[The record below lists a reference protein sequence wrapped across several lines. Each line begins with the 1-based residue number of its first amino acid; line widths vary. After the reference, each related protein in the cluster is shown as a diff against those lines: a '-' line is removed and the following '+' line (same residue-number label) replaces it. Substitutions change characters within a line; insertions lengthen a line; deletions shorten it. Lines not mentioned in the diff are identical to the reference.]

1 MRKFWRFLLLAVT
14 GLALMV
20 FSPPVIGQARE
31 ITEAIGLDVNSAV
44 IKDSSGKV
52 YTHDEVLPPGEY
64 EVNYSWSIPDSASV
78 KKGDTMT
85 FQLPS
90 NIYVPEPDN
99 FTLYAASG
107 SGSIGTAHI
116 DQGAS
121 YGVITLNN
129 NMQYRKN
136 RHGWIKVGV
145 ESKVKGS
152 VSLTKSASWSNP
164 ETPTVINWRV
174 VAQPNDGTTM
184 KNPVVKDTFSSNQKY
199 IAGSAEA
206 TDPAGQTIPVA
217 VTTSYFGNSVT
228 FKLTGTYTGNIVLT
242 YQTQTKL
249 PTGADTFTNNA
260 NYSDDG
266 GYTDS
271 ATASI
276 DREAEPENPEPEVP
290 NEVEP
295 IVMDKSVSWVDPS
308 DQTKLNWSIKVNA
321 NGNTLVNPQ
330 ITDHLSDNQ
339 TYVPAS
345 AKLVNAYG
353 EYVMLS
359 VSTSG
364 NSIVFHAV
372 GSFSTSLHLT
382 YQTTPTSMRGLE
394 TFTNSANYTD
404 DSGNSADANASI
416 DRTVE
421 PTPDPIKMTKSVAWT
436 DPEDQ
441 SRLNWTLAVA
451 ANGNKLVNPT
461 IVDKMSAN
469 QTYIAGSAK
478 AVTATGVNVPV
489 TAEPNGTELTFNLS
503 GTYTD
508 DLKLTYRT
516 RTDEIGTADTF
527 TNIAIYDDEANNHA
541 SADATIDREAEPPK
555 DPISM
560 SKTAAWVDPNDQTLI
575 KWQLD
580 VDANGN
586 NLVNPVITDELSSN
600 HTYVN
605 GSAEVRDLTGPLP
618 FTVTVEGS
626 RLIFKIDGEYETDLE
641 IKYQTRTTTP
651 TGAATFDNAAV
662 YDDDNNNH
670 AEADQSIDREAP
682 PVEPAKDSI
691 SMTKTVAWVDST
703 DKTKLNWQL
712 QVTTN
717 GNQLLNPVIT
727 DDLSSN
733 QTLVADSAKAV
744 DATGQTIPVKT
755 TVAGNQATFSFSG
768 TLTSDLT
775 LSYQTTTNDATG
787 AATFDNA
794 AVLDDENNNHAEAG
808 TSIDREA
815 PPEEPAPA
823 NDPIK
828 LTKTAAWSD
837 PNDQTKINWQLQVTT
852 NKNQLINPVVTD
864 TLSGDQSYVADS
876 AKAVTTD
883 GTVMPV
889 TATVAGKTLTFK
901 FDGKFSSDF
910 TLTYQTTTDT
920 ATGAATYD
928 NVAVL
933 DDDNGNHGEADSSI
947 DRENP
952 PVEPVKDPI
961 KVTKTAAWSDPTD
974 KTKINWQLQVSA
986 NGNQLVN
993 PVITDI
999 LSDNQTYVT
1008 DSVKA
1013 VTADGTT
1020 VPVVATVTGNTLTF
1034 KLTGQWTSDL
1044 TLTYQTTTNTATGA
1058 ATFAN
1063 AAVYDD
1069 ENGNHGDAGSS
1080 IDREEPPVEP
1090 VKNPVTMTKVAAWT
1104 DLKDQTMINWTLAIK
1119 ANGNQLVNPVITD
1132 ELSDNQSYVADSAEA
1147 IDDKGQQIPLTVSVV
1162 GHTITFKLTGTFA
1175 TAIKLTYRTKTDTA
1189 TGADVFTNAAL
1200 YTDDNDNN
1208 ASASSSIDRKEAIV
1222 VTPQPQ
1228 PEPEPQP
1235 EPSKPETSGP
1245 TEPGKPGPT
1254 NPGTQKPGPQQP
1266 AKPGQPSPTTPAPAK
1281 PNTKPSVTPS
1291 QSQPT
1296 APTKVPSPYN
1306 PTPGRLPQTG
1316 EHRNTTLD
1324 TILGTLALIAG
1335 LALGYFDLRRRF

>member
-20 FSPPVIGQARE
+20 LSPPVIGQARE
-31 ITEAIGLDVNSAV
+31 VTEATGLDVNSAV
-44 IKDSSGKV
+44 IKDASGKV
-52 YTHDEVLPPGEY
+52 YSNSEVLPPGDY
-64 EVNYSWSIPDSASV
+64 QVNYSWQIPDSARIRS
-78 KKGDTMT
+78 GDTMT

-90 NIYVPEPDN
+90 NIYIPEPDD

-121 YGVITLNN
+121 YGVITLNS
-129 NMQYRKN
+129 NMQYRTN

-152 VSLTKSASWSNP
+152 VSITKSASWSNP

-184 KNPVVKDTFSSNQKY
+184 KNPVIKDTFSSNQKY

-206 TDPAGQTIPVA
+206 TDAAGQTIPVA

-228 FKLTGTYTGNIVLT
+228 FKLTGTYTGNVVLS

-260 NYSDDG
+260 TYSDDG

-276 DREAEPENPEPEVP
+276 DREAAPENPAPEVP

-321 NGNTLVNPQ
+321 NGNVLVNPQ
-330 ITDHLSDNQ
+330 IIDHLSDNQ

-353 EYVMLS
+353 ESIMLA

-364 NSIVFHAV
+364 NSIIFHAV

-382 YQTTPTSMRGLE
+382 YQTTPTSSRGLE

-404 DSGNSADANASI
+404 DNDNSADANATI

-421 PTPDPIKMTKSVAWT
+421 PTPEPIKMTKSVAWT

-461 IVDKMSAN
+461 IVDKMSGN

-478 AVTATGVNVPV
+478 AVTATGVSVPV
-489 TAEPNGTELTFNLS
+489 TAESNGTELTFNLS

-516 RTDEIGTADTF
+516 RSDEIGTAATF
-527 TNIAIYDDEANNHA
+527 TNVAVYDDEANNHA
-541 SADATIDREAEPPK
+541 SADATIDREARPPR

-560 SKTAAWVDPNDQTLI
+560 SKTAAWVDPNDKTLI
-575 KWQLD
+575 KWQLE
-580 VDANGN
+580 VDANEN
-586 NLVNPVITDELSSN
+586 ELVNPVITDELSSN
-600 HTYVN
+600 HTYVD
-605 GSAEVRDLTGPLP
+605 GSAEVRDVTGPLP

-626 RLIFKIDGEYETDLE
+626 RLIFKIMGEYESDLE

-651 TGAATFDNAAV
+651 SGAATFDNAAV
-662 YDDDNNNH
+662 YDDENNNH

-682 PVEPAKDSI
+682 PVEPAKDPI
-691 SMTKTVAWVDST
+691 SMAKTVAWVDPA

-733 QTLVADSAKAV
+733 QTFVADSAKAS
-744 DATGQTIPVKT
+744 DATGQAIPVKT
-755 TVAGNQATFSFSG
+755 TVAGNKVTFNFSG
-768 TLTSDLT
+768 VLTSDLT
-775 LSYQTTTNDATG
+775 LSYQTTTNTAMG
-787 AATFDNA
+787 AETFDNA

-815 PPEEPAPA
+815 PPEEPEPI

-852 NKNQLINPVVTD
+852 NNNQLVNPVVTD

-889 TATVAGKTLTFK
+889 TVNVAGKTLTFK

-910 TLTYQTTTDT
+910 TLTYQTTTDA
-920 ATGAATYD
+920 ATGAAVYD

-933 DDDNGNHGEADSSI
+933 DDENNNHGEANSSI

-974 KTKINWQLQVSA
+974 QTKINWQLQVSA

-1044 TLTYQTTTNTATGA
+1044 TLTYQSTTNSATGA

-1080 IDREEPPVEP
+1080 IDRENPPVGPIED
-1090 VKNPVTMTKVAAWT
+1090 PVTMTKVAAWT
-1104 DLKDQTMINWTLAIK
+1104 DSKDQTLINWTLAIR

-1147 IDDKGQQIPLTVSVV
+1147 VDDNGQQIPLTVSVV

-1175 TAIKLTYRTKTDTA
+1175 TAIKLTYRTKTNTA

-1200 YTDDNDNN
+1200 YTDDNGNN
-1208 ASASSSIDRKEAIV
+1208 ASASSSIDRKDVVV
-1222 VTPQPQ
+1222 VTPQPH
-1228 PEPEPQP
+1228 PEPVT
-1235 EPSKPETSGP
+1235 PETPGP
-1245 TEPGKPGPT
+1245 TEPTKPGPAKPEMQQ
-1254 NPGTQKPGPQQP
+1254 PGTQQP
-1266 AKPGQPSPTTPAPAK
+1266 AKPGQSAPTTPAPAK
-1281 PNTKPSVTPS
+1281 PNTKPSVMPS
-1291 QSQPT
+1291 QPAPT

-1324 TILGTLALIAG
+1324 TILGTLALLAG